1 MGNEGYWQLFWQ
13 TGRPEAWL
21 LGRREEQPE
30 AVAECV
36 SDGPVADAKAH
47 SGINAHA

>member
-1 MGNEGYWQLFWQ
+1 MEDKGYWQLFWQ
-13 TGRPEAWL
+13 TGLPEVWL

-36 SDGPVADAKAH
+36 SDGPSSLARENWGKEGA
-47 SGINAHA
+47 